1 MKAFKRLFVTV
12 FGLFAATAAM
22 AEAKQAP
29 LSFAGYE
36 GETALVDFQVLVK
49 LSEGQYGFSYND
61 YAAKDGSDLWFADS
75 AGNVIPHEIDSRDAS
90 GNALEW
96 VRAPEVT
103 GAYSWACGTWA
114 SPPAANLNPTPQ
126 ATAST
131 PCRTRKATV
140 WPR

>member
-61 YAAKDGSDLWFADS
+61 YAASFHTRS
-75 AGNVIPHEIDSRDAS
+75 TAGTHPATRS
-90 GNALEW
+90 
-96 VRAPEVT
+96 
-103 GAYSWACGTWA
+103 CG
-114 SPPAANLNPTPQ
+114 
-126 ATAST
+126 
-131 PCRTRKATV
+131 
-140 WPR
+140 